1 MEIDKIDKTG
11 ESMKTYLPAFLW
23 ITFNTTIVQALSI
36 PHFKGLNMR
45 NLQYEKI
52 IFPKHDTK
60 VTITMSI
67 ECQFFSISR

>member
-23 ITFNTTIVQALSI
+23 ITFNTTIVQAPSI

-45 NLQYEKI
+45 NLQYEIKI
-52 IFPKHDTK
+52 SQKTHTK
-60 VTITMSI
+60 VTMIMSI
-67 ECQFFSISR
+67 W